1 MCRLIKSF
9 EQEARAEN
17 MPASELTNRKRG
29 MVQELNNFITQK
41 KEHSSA
47 LDAKKELVAESSSR
61 GQQKPLGGECF
72 CSSCTDCE
80 GFHFAH

>member
-1 MCRLIKSF
+1 MPS
-9 EQEARAEN
+9 QEVT
-17 MPASELTNRKRG
+17 SRKRA

-61 GQQKPLGGECF
+61 SQQKSANGRR
-72 CSSCTDCE
+72 S
-80 GFHFAH
+80 FAHVAYTHDHAGISCPTFAEIMLHHVL

>member
-1 MCRLIKSF
+1 
-9 EQEARAEN
+9 
-17 MPASELTNRKRG
+17 

-41 KEHSSA
+41 KEHSNA

-72 CSSCTDCE
+72 CSSCNVKESTQPSGKSVRCKIL
-80 GFHFAH
+80 HLQNVLCYVCIPRKS

>member
-1 MCRLIKSF
+1 
-9 EQEARAEN
+9 
-17 MPASELTNRKRG
+17 

-61 GQQKPLGGECF
+61 SQQKSVNGRR
-72 CSSCTDCE
+72 S
-80 GFHFAH
+80 FARVAYTHDHPGINCRIFAEIMLHHVL

>member
-1 MCRLIKSF
+1 
-9 EQEARAEN
+9 
-17 MPASELTNRKRG
+17 

-61 GQQKPLGGECF
+61 SQQKSANGRRSVAHVAYTHDHAGI
-72 CSSCTDCE
+72 SCPT
-80 GFHFAH
+80 FAEVMLHHVL